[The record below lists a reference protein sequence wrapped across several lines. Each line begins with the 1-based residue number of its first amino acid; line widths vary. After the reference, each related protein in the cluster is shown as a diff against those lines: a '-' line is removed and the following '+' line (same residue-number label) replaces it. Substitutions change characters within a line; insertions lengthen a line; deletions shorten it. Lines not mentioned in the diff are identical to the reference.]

1 MPVIDE
7 NSLSELLLDDVN
19 LRLIEPHIYSVCQND
34 EEPNF
39 FDRLARFYD
48 VVICN
53 PLYNRLMWGYSTQRY
68 DSFTHDALTSSN
80 EGWVLDAGCGSLAF
94 SAKTYA
100 TYSERPVVFM
110 DQSLKLLRIAKSRL
124 IGLNGDVP
132 ANMVFL
138 QGDALQ
144 LPFKSKSFHTIISLN
159 LLHVLNDLK
168 SVMLGLK
175 TAMAEKGSMSFST
188 LIKNNRRADKNLAW
202 MLKKTSGVDAR
213 DIGQIQAVF
222 DELGLP
228 VKYWIDGN
236 MAFLLK
242 CVLNS

>member
-7 NSLSELLLDDVN
+7 SSLTEILSDDVN
-19 LRLIEPHIYSVCQND
+19 LRLIEPNIFSVCQGD
-34 EEPNF
+34 EESNF

-53 PLYNRLMWGYSTQRY
+53 PLYNRLMWGYSTKRY
-68 DSFTHDALTSSN
+68 GSFTYDALTSSK

-100 TYSERPVVFM
+100 TYSERPVVFL

-124 IGLNGDVP
+124 IGLNGAVP
-132 ANMVFL
+132 PNLVFL
-138 QGDALQ
+138 QGDALH
-144 LPFKSKSFHTIISLN
+144 LPFKPKSFHTIISLN

-168 SVMLGLK
+168 NALLGLK
-175 TAMAEKGSMSFST
+175 TVLEEKGAMSFTT
-188 LIKNNRRADKNLAW
+188 LIKNNRRSDKNLVW

-213 DIGQIQAVF
+213 DIGQIQDVF
-222 DELGLP
+222 TELGLP
-228 VKYWIDGN
+228 IKYKIDGN
-236 MAFLLK
+236 MAFIN
-242 CVLNS
+242 CVLN